1 MKNKRLEIIII
12 EDNEDHIELVKRCFE
27 LINIDANYTTYADG
41 EDAFGYFSDLLKH
54 NKKVP
59 DIVFL
64 DIKLPKINGIE
75 ILNLIYAHRNLSKI
89 NIIIMS
95 SSEAVNEKEFE
106 KWKDIYTYIVKPLKS
121 NKIKDILKLKGI
133 ITD

>member
-1 MKNKRLEIIII
+1 MKKEILKVVII

-27 LINIDANYTTYADG
+27 LIDINAIYTTFTDG
-41 EDAFGYFSDLLKH
+41 EDAFEYFNLLNTNNKNLPDL
-54 NKKVP
+54 
-59 DIVFL
+59 VFL
-64 DIKLPKINGIE
+64 DIKLPKISGIE
-75 ILNLIYAHRNLSKI
+75 ILNFIYSHRKFSKV

-121 NKIKDILKLKGI
+121 HKIKELLKNKGLI
-133 ITD
+133 KE

>member
-1 MKNKRLEIIII
+1 MKNKILEIIII

-27 LINIDANYTTYADG
+27 LINIEANYTAYTDG
-41 EDAFGYFSDLLKH
+41 DDAYEYFCDLLKS
-54 NKKVP
+54 NRQFP

-75 ILNLIYAHRNLSKI
+75 ILNFIYAHRNLSKI

-121 NKIKDILKLKGI
+121 NKIKDVLKLKGI